1 MVYFPRF
8 WGGLPFPPSRLVHMS
23 VEMNMG
29 RDPIHDPPTE
39 IYKRFYS
46 EPQPAKSS
54 SPDARIPA
62 DSSPTPLSASFNE
75 LSMRGADDALVKM
88 ALMQVL
94 QDKTDVNYDIV
105 KFIQHTLGFTPDDI
119 PERAVGY
126 MLDEQNCKSYSSRT
140 YHKLDTPHQQDF
152 AGERACCHAF
162 QDIVW
167 DLVRQLQPT
176 AKDTRSFPAK
186 LMFLHDH
193 VVQGDFASYKP
204 DFGYGAPIRANK
216 HRWEFLGACGEM
228 KKTRASHYRAVRNR
242 PITMARIKQL
252 KKRQKVLRRIIVKR
266 ESSEPPKPP
275 KPSKPPKLYPK
286 PPSHRMTTRAGAKR
300 KAAPEPVV
308 QVSKKRK
315 APTVKTKQAEE
326 TSISPPPDP
335 RKRQLIDFSDA
346 ELQMAKYINELLS
359 HGIRSYAFGFLV
371 QETRMSLWYVDR
383 MGMATSQSFDIFQ
396 DPELFLLVIAALHF
410 ANRHQL
416 GVIPLVKYPDGTAQS
431 HNKATLELPRAVSG
445 KGTAIK
451 KSLSFRLRVTP
462 SSPLVVAYGAIGRGT
477 TVVPITAEGH
487 ARKLF
492 GDDKLVAKMS
502 WPSVHR
508 KSEATIIRVIRKKVG
523 EHKDAKKYLENIV
536 DLKCSL
542 DMSGMEVKLPRAFMD
557 LSEPYEPRLLRT
569 LIMKQYL
576 PLENIRSLNDF
587 KTVYKD
593 IFGAHHWVYK
603 IAGIL
608 HRDPSLS
615 NFLFYYDNNNKVVGI
630 LADWDV
636 ASSKEDLAVLHDGVD
651 AAERPD
657 NIGVDLPTST
667 PKLDDK
673 GKAEDNSKTH
683 DESTE
688 RRPRYRTGT
697 GPFMALD
704 LLTTTKI
711 VHRYRHDLESFFYI
725 LCYFCSQFR
734 PATIDNPDARFEYL
748 HGWESGNTK
757 QVYSTKYSFLGNHDG
772 ALSSLFQAADKEY
785 FPLFDEWIW
794 PLHKAMFRRVA
805 SFSNSLENSYGLL
818 ASALEQHEDELVE
831 EYMKEFRDTSKN
843 ADSLIT
849 YEKFWGVLSK

>member
-39 IYKRFYS
+39 VYKKFYS
-46 EPQPAKSS
+46 EPQPTKSS
-54 SPDARIPA
+54 SPDGRLPS

-105 KFIQHTLGFTPDDI
+105 KFIQHTLGFAPDDI
-119 PERAVGY
+119 PERTNGY
-126 MLDEQNCKSYSSRT
+126 SLDENNCRFYSSRT

-186 LMFLHDH
+186 LMFLHDR

-228 KKTRASHYRAVRNR
+228 KKTRTNRYRAVRNR

-252 KKRQKVLRRIIVKR
+252 KKRQKVLHRIIVKK
-266 ESSEPPKPP
+266 EASVPPKSPKPP
-275 KPSKPPKLYPK
+275 KPSPR

-308 QVSKKRK
+308 HVTKKRK
-315 APTVKTKQAEE
+315 APAVKTKQAEE
-326 TSISPPPDP
+326 TSSSPPPDP

-346 ELQMAKYINELLS
+346 ELQMAKYVNELLS

-383 MGMATSQSFDIFQ
+383 MGMATSQSFDIFH
-396 DPELFLLVIAALHF
+396 DPELFLLVIAALHS

-416 GVIPLVKYPDGTAQS
+416 G
-431 HNKATLELPRAVSG
+431 ATLELPRAVSG

-477 TVVPITAEGH
+477 TVVPVTAEGH

-492 GDDKLVAKMS
+492 GDEKLVAKMS

-508 KSEATIIRVIRKKVG
+508 KSEATIIRVIRKKIG
-523 EHKDAKKYLENIV
+523 EHKDAKKYLKNIV

-569 LIMKQYL
+569 LVMKEYL
-576 PLENIRSLNDF
+576 PLENIRSLGDF
-587 KTVYKD
+587 KTVYKH
-593 IFGAHHWVYK
+593 IFEAHHWVFVVV
-603 IAGIL
+603 GIL

-615 NFLFYYDNNNKVVGI
+615 NFLFYYDDDGNVVGI

-636 ASSKEDLAVLHDGVD
+636 SSSKEDLAALRDGVD
-651 AAERPD
+651 KAERPED
-657 NIGVDLPTST
+657 SLDVST
-667 PKLDDK
+667 TVPRTDEETKS
-673 GKAEDNSKTH
+673 EDAAKIR
-683 DESTE
+683 DAGTE
-688 RRPRYRTGT
+688 QRPRYRTGT

-704 LLTTTKI
+704 LLATTKI

-725 LCYFCSQFR
+725 LCYFCAQFR
-734 PATIDNPDARFEYL
+734 PSTPENPKAHFAYL

-757 QVYSTKYSFLGNHDG
+757 QVHTTKYSFLENHDG
-772 ALSSLFQAADKEY
+772 AFDALFGNADKQY
-785 FPLFDEWIW
+785 LPLVDQWIW
-794 PLHKAMFRRVA
+794 PLHEAMFRHVA
-805 SFSNSLENSYGLL
+805 EFSNKLENNYGKLGP
-818 ASALEQHEDELVE
+818 ALKRNATHLVE
-831 EYMKEFRDTSKN
+831 EYMAKFRRTSEK

-849 YEKFWGVLSK
+849 YESFREVLSQ

>member
-1 MVYFPRF
+1 
-8 WGGLPFPPSRLVHMS
+8 
-23 VEMNMG
+23 
-29 RDPIHDPPTE
+29 
-39 IYKRFYS
+39 
-46 EPQPAKSS
+46 
-54 SPDARIPA
+54 
-62 DSSPTPLSASFNE
+62 
-75 LSMRGADDALVKM
+75 M

-94 QDKTDVNYDIV
+94 QDKTDANYDIV

-119 PERAVGY
+119 PERINGY
-126 MLDEQNCKSYSSRT
+126 VLDENSCRFYSSRT

-186 LMFLHDH
+186 LMFLHDR

-228 KKTRASHYRAVRNR
+228 KKTRTNHYRAVRNR
-242 PITMARIKQL
+242 PITMARIRQL
-252 KKRQKVLRRIIVKR
+252 KKRQKVLHRIIVKR
-266 ESSEPPKPP
+266 EASEPPKPP
-275 KPSKPPKLYPK
+275 KLPKLSKPPKPSPK

-308 QVSKKRK
+308 HVTKKRK
-315 APTVKTKQAEE
+315 APAVKTKQAEE
-326 TSISPPPDP
+326 TSSSPPPDP

-359 HGIRSYAFGFLV
+359 HGIRSYAFGFLI

-383 MGMATSQSFDIFQ
+383 MGMATSQSFDIFH
-396 DPELFLLVIAALHF
+396 DPELFLLVIAALHS

-508 KSEATIIRVIRKKVG
+508 KSEATMIRVIRKKVG
-523 EHKDAKKYLENIV
+523 EHKDAKKCLKNIV

-542 DMSGMEVKLPRAFMD
+542 DVSGMEVKLPRALMD

-569 LIMKQYL
+569 LVMKEYL

-587 KTVYKD
+587 KTVYKH
-593 IFGAHHWVYK
+593 IFEAHHWVFV

-615 NFLFYYDNNNKVVGI
+615 NFLFYYDDDGNVVGI

-636 ASSKEDLAVLHDGVD
+636 SSSKEDLAALRDGVD
-651 AAERPD
+651 KAPRPEELIDVSTTVPKTDEEAE
-657 NIGVDLPTST
+657 
-667 PKLDDK
+667 PKD
-673 GKAEDNSKTH
+673 ETKTH
-683 DESTE
+683 DAESTE
-688 RRPRYRTGT
+688 QRPRYRTGT

-704 LLTTTKI
+704 LLATTKI

-725 LCYFCSQFR
+725 LCFFCAQFR
-734 PATIDNPDARFEYL
+734 PSTAEKPKAHFAYL

-757 QVYSTKYSFLGNHDG
+757 QVHTTKYSFLENHDG
-772 ALSSLFQAADKEY
+772 AFKALFKDSDKRYLPLFQ
-785 FPLFDEWIW
+785 EWIW
-794 PLHKAMFRRVA
+794 PLYKVMFQHV
-805 SFSNSLENSYGLL
+805 SEFSAALERSYGKVEL
-818 ASALEQHEDELVE
+818 ALGENDGEMA
-831 EYMKEFRDTSKN
+831 EFNMDNFRCTSDK
-843 ADSLIT
+843 ADGMIT
-849 YEKFWGVLSK
+849 FEKFKGILIS